1 MIYVDV
7 DVKREGEIKDVGDK
21 MFKRFKQMVLSLE
34 RNIKIEAPVKTSL
47 LRSSIHHEINEPTSA
62 DDTYSA
68 VVGTNVNYAPY
79 VNFGAASHI
88 IVPLDKKALKFNMGG
103 QTVFAKKVF
112 HPGTQ
117 PNPFFE
123 RGIEITKKEFGLI

>member
-79 VNFGAASHI
+79 VNFGTASHI
-88 IVPLDKKALKFNMGG
+88 IVPLD
-103 QTVFAKKVF
+103 KKVF